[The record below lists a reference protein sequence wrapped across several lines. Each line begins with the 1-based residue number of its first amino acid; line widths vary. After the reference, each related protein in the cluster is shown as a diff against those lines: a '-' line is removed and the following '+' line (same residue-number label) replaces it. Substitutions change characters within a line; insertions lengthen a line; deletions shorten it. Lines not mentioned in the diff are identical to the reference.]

1 MSAPQVSHQT
11 LNAEFKGTARKIGET
26 DIHQFRG
33 IKYANIPARFER
45 AEPVDNF
52 NGASVDATQYG
63 YVHFL
68 LPSKFLSSWVIVNV

>member
-45 AEPVDNF
+45 AEPVDSF
-52 NGASVDATQYG
+52 NGASIDATQYG
-63 YVHFL
+63 YVLFL
-68 LPSKFLSSWVIVNV
+68 LSLKGWVSW